1 MTVVVY
7 FLILLS
13 TDLRTFLNGNHS
25 TIGGEMCL
33 FFQDDGDGFFK
44 IKGRSRG
51 KFFFTN
57 KQMII

>member
-1 MTVVVY
+1 MEITAHRGRDV
-7 FLILLS
+7 S
-13 TDLRTFLNGNHS
+13 
-25 TIGGEMCL
+25 
-33 FFQDDGDGFFK
+33 FFQDDGDVFFK